1 MVIWVW
7 VTRAR
12 SLPSA
17 LVSRVCKRLERRL
30 MCTGVASPV
39 TTEPTGAPRRKL
51 VLLSSVVVRVPVARF
66 STPPDRAQRIGE
78 RHIGPAVQDA
88 AGGAEILPDG
98 EPANHPGLLALL
110 RPDGGRDPPEREGP
124 GGWPAHRPGGPLHHR
139 R

>member
-78 RHIGPAVQDA
+78 RHIGPAVEDA

-98 EPANHPGLLALL
+98 EPANHPGLLALEDL
-110 RPDGGRDPPEREGP
+110 HPHHVGEGHARRCL
-124 GGWPAHRPGGPLHHR
+124 WRICPLGVR
-139 R
+139 SL